1 MPLIT
6 KFIILEFQIKKIVMI
21 KLSQKVLVIIS
32 LLIISSTFMY
42 AQNDIILKTDGTEMI
57 GKINAIEDID
67 VKFTYQNETIEY
79 TVLKNK
85 ISKITFS
92 SGRVEF
98 FNESS
103 ELKDHHNKVAILPFA
118 FIKNQNDGSSAM
130 SKKIQQETYSVFNS
144 HKGILT
150 FQDVMTTNRLL
161 SKSGIGK
168 NDEQN
173 YSMGEICDI
182 LGVEYVIQGLV
193 SIESTSQS
201 SYSSTNVNIQ
211 TNDKKPAKTFVG
223 KLFDDSGTNVKSG
236 TYSST
241 TQNYTTTITLSI
253 YNDKGDNIFSK
264 DHESF
269 WQSED
274 AYKVTLNFL
283 AKRTPIY
290 TK

>member
-1 MPLIT
+1 MNKIT
-6 KFIILEFQIKKIVMI
+6 KVLMTAYMVFGFSGIV
-21 KLSQKVLVIIS
+21 K
-32 LLIISSTFMY
+32 

-57 GKINAIEDID
+57 GKISAINEVD
-67 VKFTYQNETIEY
+67 VKFTHQNETIEY
-79 TVLKNK
+79 IVPKNK

-118 FIKNQNDGSSAM
+118 FIKDQDDGSSSM
-130 SKKIQQETYSVFNS
+130 SKKIQQETYSIFNAK
-144 HKGILT
+144 KGNLT
-150 FQDVMTTNRLL
+150 IQDVMTTNRLL
-161 SKSGIGK
+161 SKAGIGI

-173 YSMGEICDI
+173 YSMGELCDI
-182 LGVEYVIQGLV
+182 LGVEYVVQGMV
-193 SIESTSQS
+193 SIEETSQS
-201 SYSSTNVNIQ
+201 TYSTSKTNIQ
-211 TNDKKPAKTFVG
+211 KNDKKPAKTFVG

-236 TYSST
+236 GYSST
-241 TQNYTTTITLSI
+241 TQNYETTITMNI
-253 YNDKGDNIFSK
+253 FNDKGDNIFSK

-269 WQSED
+269 WQNED

-283 AKRTPIY
+283 AKRTPLY